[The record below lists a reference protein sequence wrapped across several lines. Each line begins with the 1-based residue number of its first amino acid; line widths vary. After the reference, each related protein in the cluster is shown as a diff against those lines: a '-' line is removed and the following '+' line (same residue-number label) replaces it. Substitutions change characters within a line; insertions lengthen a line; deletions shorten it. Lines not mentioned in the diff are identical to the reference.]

1 MTKLSPIIKKKFDKN
16 GVIVLRNFL
25 SINKVFELQRK
36 IDTYIL
42 KNKKKLKGKDINF
55 INGKVNSLHKIKG
68 KYFKNIFKSKKVIEY
83 SSLLLNSKPKF
94 KHCEYFAKPEKVGLP
109 SPMHQDNYY
118 WNLKNPNAITMWIAL
133 SPANKRNGSIDY
145 LLGSHKLGK
154 VKHTASHAPGSSQKV
169 VFLNK
174 LKKFKKKSF
183 KLNIG
188 DCLVHHSEVIHGSK
202 ANKSNTPRRGF
213 TIQMIDSKTK
223 VDEHAFKKY
232 QASLNE
238 QIKKRSKYFS

>member
-42 KNKKKLKGKDINF
+42 KDKKKLKGKDINF

-118 WNLKNPNAITMWIAL
+118 WN
-133 SPANKRNGSIDY
+133 
-145 LLGSHKLGK
+145 
-154 VKHTASHAPGSSQKV
+154 
-169 VFLNK
+169 
-174 LKKFKKKSF
+174 
-183 KLNIG
+183 
-188 DCLVHHSEVIHGSK
+188 
-202 ANKSNTPRRGF
+202 
-213 TIQMIDSKTK
+213 
-223 VDEHAFKKY
+223 
-232 QASLNE
+232 
-238 QIKKRSKYFS
+238 